1 MIQHVNIFL
10 IVIYYITS
18 AAVQYPNLHYLFY
31 RQLANHAASACPGLE
46 NEEEETVRK
55 DGRPENAKEI
65 SDSNREMEEA
75 SSDEEKKMLSE
86 RRKRVATSARKNSA
100 KKSKKFTASSDE
112 EEQEDLEK
120 DGEEHEN
127 RKRR

>member
-1 MIQHVNIFL
+1 MMPP
-10 IVIYYITS
+10 
-18 AAVQYPNLHYLFY
+18 PNTPTGKHGRGRGARGWASFY
-31 RQLANHAASACPGLE
+31 GRGRGRTAFRPGQERKGLE

-65 SDSNREMEEA
+65 SDSDREMEDED
-75 SSDEEKKMLSE
+75 DEEKKMLSG